1 MPLVIS
7 ASNRLVAALMG
18 MILATSL
25 AMAQGAPPAVPV
37 TVVQPIAKRVT
48 LWDEYSGR
56 FRAIESVEVRARVSG
71 FIDKVEFKDGQMV
84 KAGDLLFTLDKRPF
98 ENAVAVATAELA
110 RSKAQVALGET
121 EVERAAPLV
130 KSGAVTQR
138 DFDQRTANLNV
149 ALANQQAAE
158 ASLKNAELNLDWA
171 EVRAPVSGRISDKK
185 VDAGNLVVGGQQG
198 ATLLTTIVTVNPIQ
212 FEFDVSEA
220 DFLRYSRL
228 FLSGSLPSSRSVE
241 TPVRIQLAD
250 EKGWSRTGRVDFMD
264 NQLNP
269 RSGTMRIR
277 ALVENDDHLLQPGLF
292 ARLQLFGG
300 EIDALL
306 IPDAAIVSDQARKI
320 VFTVGPDNIVKA
332 NPVHLGALDDGLRII
347 TDGLHREDRVIIDGL
362 ANPMVRPGAK
372 VVPQAQQVKSSSN

>member
-1 MPLVIS
+1 M
-7 ASNRLVAALMG
+7 
-18 MILATSL
+18 
-25 AMAQGAPPAVPV
+25 
-37 TVVQPIAKRVT
+37 
-48 LWDEYSGR
+48 
-56 FRAIESVEVRARVSG
+56 
-71 FIDKVEFKDGQMV
+71 
-84 KAGDLLFTLDKRPF
+84 
-98 ENAVAVATAELA
+98 
-110 RSKAQVALGET
+110 
-121 EVERAAPLV
+121 
-130 KSGAVTQR
+130 
-138 DFDQRTANLNV
+138 
-149 ALANQQAAE
+149 
-158 ASLKNAELNLDWA
+158 
-171 EVRAPVSGRISDKK
+171 
-185 VDAGNLVVGGQQG
+185 
-198 ATLLTTIVTVNPIQ
+198 
-212 FEFDVSEA
+212 
-220 DFLRYSRL
+220 
-228 FLSGSLPSSRSVE
+228 
-241 TPVRIQLAD
+241 AD